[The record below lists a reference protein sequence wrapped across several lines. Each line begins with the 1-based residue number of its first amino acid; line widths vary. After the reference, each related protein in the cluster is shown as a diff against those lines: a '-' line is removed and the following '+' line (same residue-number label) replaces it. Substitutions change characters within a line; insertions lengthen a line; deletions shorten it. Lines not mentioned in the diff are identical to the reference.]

1 MHMPLFSLYNRSLEG
16 VCGAAIVLR
25 LIPVQSF
32 NTRLPRV
39 IYHQKA
45 FETMDEMGPP
55 KMHSF
60 ISRFHRRAIAFNY
73 YEHDWVKSDEMKFS
87 SPQC

>member
-1 MHMPLFSLYNRSLEG
+1 MLDIGQLKILF
-16 VCGAAIVLR
+16 R
-25 LIPVQSF
+25 LIPVQNF

-55 KMHSF
+55 NAYSF
-60 ISRFHRRAIAFNY
+60 ISRFHRRAI
-73 YEHDWVKSDEMKFS
+73 ETDEMKFS

>member
-1 MHMPLFSLYNRSLEG
+1 MFG
-16 VCGAAIVLR
+16 VR
-25 LIPVQSF
+25 LILVQDF

-73 YEHDWVKSDEMKFS
+73 YEHDWLKSDEMKFFS
-87 SPQC
+87 LNASFIKFHSLGNSVTQVLSR